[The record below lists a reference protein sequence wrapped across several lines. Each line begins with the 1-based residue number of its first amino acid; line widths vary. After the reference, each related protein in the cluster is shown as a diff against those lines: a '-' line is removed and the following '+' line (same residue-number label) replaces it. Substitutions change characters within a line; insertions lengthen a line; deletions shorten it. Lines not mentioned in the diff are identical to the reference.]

1 MRNDKFFNLA
11 DTIAGSLYLWGQEF
25 SRADGLGA
33 GYLNVLQ
40 ECGAKISEA
49 YNTHLP
55 ADGKP
60 LPIDKESLKQ
70 CYDNLV
76 KASVAF
82 TKVLCICEFGEE
94 AWDRL

>member
-1 MRNDKFFNLA
+1 MHNDKFLTLA
-11 DTIAGSLYLWGQEF
+11 DAISGSLYLWGQEF
-25 SRADGLGA
+25 SRADGLAA

-40 ECGAKISEA
+40 ECGAKISEL
-49 YNTHLP
+49 YDKHLP

-76 KASVAF
+76 RASVAF
-82 TKVLCICEFGEE
+82 TKVLCTCEFGED